1 MTDPAENLQPGQLS
15 DFQKL
20 MATLNSFGSTM
31 DTHGQALTNQQ
42 HALTRHEEMLQQ
54 IATALQG
61 LTTAPLQALP
71 VQPVAVPP
79 TQPPVDPPAQPAIP
93 AVHPAQAIDPSA
105 SDPHRQPRL
114 PAPQRYDGK
123 QGECR
128 DFLTQCQLTFELQP
142 ATYTND
148 RARIAYVITL
158 LVDKARAW
166 ATSVWQR
173 QGPECSD
180 FNKFTEDMI
189 RVFDQSV
196 ASEDAAKKLM
206 SIQQGKTSVA
216 DYAIA
221 FRTLSAVSGW
231 NEPALVSAF
240 HHGLSDPVKDGLASV
255 DCPSSLESLIAHA
268 IRLDNRLRERRRDAA
283 RRTPDAPPGPPWPST
298 PAIPETTEPM
308 QIGRTRLSAAEK
320 ERRRR
325 ERCCLYCGKKGHFR
339 DTCPE
344 LSGKE
349 LSRPAEGGL

>member
-1 MTDPAENLQPGQLS
+1 MPDPAESSPPEQLS

-20 MATLNSFGSTM
+20 MATLNTFGTTM
-31 DTHGQALTNQQ
+31 DTHDQALTTQQ
-42 HALTRHEEMLQQ
+42 QALNRHEEMLQQ
-54 IATALQG
+54 IATALQR
-61 LTTAPLQALP
+61 LTTAPPA
-71 VQPVAVPP
+71 
-79 TQPPVDPPAQPAIP
+79 QPPVIPPAQPVIP
-93 AVHPAQAIDPSA
+93 AVHPAQAVDPAA

-128 DFLTQCQLTFELQP
+128 DFLTQCRLTFELQP
-142 ATYTND
+142 ATYTTD
-148 RARIAYVITL
+148 RTRIAYVITL

-180 FNKFTEDMI
+180 FNSFTENMI

-206 SIQQGKTSVA
+206 SIQQGRTSVA
-216 DYAIA
+216 DYAIT
-221 FRTLSAVSGW
+221 FRTLAAVSGW

-255 DCPSSLESLIAHA
+255 DCPPNLEALISHA

-283 RRTPDAPPGPPWPST
+283 QGTPDTLGSPWPSVPPIT
-298 PAIPETTEPM
+298 DTSEPM
-308 QIGRTRLSAAEK
+308 QIGRARLSVAKK
-320 ERRRR
+320 ERR
-325 ERCCLYCGKKGHFR
+325 
-339 DTCPE
+339 
-344 LSGKE
+344 
-349 LSRPAEGGL
+349 